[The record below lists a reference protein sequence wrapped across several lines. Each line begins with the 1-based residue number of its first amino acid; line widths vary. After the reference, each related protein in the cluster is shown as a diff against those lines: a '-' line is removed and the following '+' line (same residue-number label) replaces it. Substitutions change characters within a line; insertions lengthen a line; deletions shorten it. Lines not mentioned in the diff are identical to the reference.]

1 MSCPFYL
8 TQGGDFVLEL
18 HRFPT
23 LCSVGRIRIGISVD
37 NGEMNVFESQ
47 STDEHRANWKHNIL
61 NNVDKLT
68 GCFTGLAAGLHSLT
82 FTAIDPYVSFTRA
95 VLYDEKSEAG
105 KQLSC
110 QLTSPAKLVMELIK
124 EAILELS
131 CQIQNAKRFLK
142 ILILMHIV
150 STGTAM

>member
-1 MSCPFYL
+1 MEAEIPGAQWSCPFYL

-68 GCFTGLAAGLHSLT
+68 GCFTGLAAGLQSLT
-82 FTAIDPYVSFTRA
+82 FTAIDPYV
-95 VLYDEKSEAG
+95 
-105 KQLSC
+105 
-110 QLTSPAKLVMELIK
+110 
-124 EAILELS
+124 
-131 CQIQNAKRFLK
+131 
-142 ILILMHIV
+142 
-150 STGTAM
+150 

>member
-1 MSCPFYL
+1 MRNGYIDSAVQKDAEDAKLTKDQAAHVAIEDSGRCVIEAENGTAVSKLDAANWKIIPHLGRSQGSLLEADTPGAQWSCPFYL

-61 NNVDKLT
+61 NNVDKLSEI
-68 GCFTGLAAGLHSLT
+68 G
-82 FTAIDPYVSFTRA
+82 RA
-95 VLYDEKSEAG
+95 HV
-105 KQLSC
+105 
-110 QLTSPAKLVMELIK
+110 
-124 EAILELS
+124 
-131 CQIQNAKRFLK
+131 
-142 ILILMHIV
+142 
-150 STGTAM
+150 